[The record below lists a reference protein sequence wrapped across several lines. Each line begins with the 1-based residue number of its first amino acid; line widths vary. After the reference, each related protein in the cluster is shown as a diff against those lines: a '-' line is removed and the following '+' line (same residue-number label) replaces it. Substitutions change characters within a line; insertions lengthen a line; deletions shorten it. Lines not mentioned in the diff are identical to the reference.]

1 MEKQDVV
8 YLRECLSFWDNLT
21 KAQQEK
27 IIKNTK
33 AIKYKKNENVYN
45 YLKECLGIIIIKK
58 GELRA
63 YLLSEE
69 GKEATLFRIF
79 EKEVCIV
86 SSTCIFKDFNFNIFL
101 DSEKPTEALVINPLA
116 LSALVKENVYLENFV
131 LKNISDKF
139 SKVLWT
145 MEQIIFTKFDK
156 RLALFLLEES
166 KAINSNKIKITH
178 EQIAKYLGTAREVVS
193 RMLKYFEQEK
203 IISLSRGSI
212 NIKDIDKLKTYI

>member
-1 MEKQDVV
+1 
-8 YLRECLSFWDNLT
+8 
-21 KAQQEK
+21 
-27 IIKNTK
+27 
-33 AIKYKKNENVYN
+33 
-45 YLKECLGIIIIKK
+45 
-58 GELRA
+58 
-63 YLLSEE
+63 
-69 GKEATLFRIF
+69 
-79 EKEVCIV
+79 
-86 SSTCIFKDFNFNIFL
+86 
-101 DSEKPTEALVINPLA
+101 
-116 LSALVKENVYLENFV
+116 
-131 LKNISDKF
+131 
-139 SKVLWT
+139 